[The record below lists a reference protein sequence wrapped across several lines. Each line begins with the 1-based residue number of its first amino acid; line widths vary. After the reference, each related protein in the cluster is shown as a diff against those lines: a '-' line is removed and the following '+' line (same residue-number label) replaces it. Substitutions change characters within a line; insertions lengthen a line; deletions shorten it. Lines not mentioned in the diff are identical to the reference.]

1 MNNLVK
7 TLINR
12 MSKISGTTLTE
23 KHMDILE
30 YAFSYY
36 EKNRVGPLYQNIK
49 KNTGATKGEIEQL
62 FPHGLDS
69 VYTWVGIPIQTV
81 RNLCKPMAT
90 VHVEDHREIYFDHNA
105 TSFIRD
111 EVKKSLME

>member
-12 MSKISGTTLTE
+12 MSKISDTTLTD

-30 YAFSYY
+30 FAYDYY

-49 KNTGATKGEIEQL
+49 KNTGATK
-62 FPHGLDS
+62 
-69 VYTWVGIPIQTV
+69 
-81 RNLCKPMAT
+81 
-90 VHVEDHREIYFDHNA
+90 
-105 TSFIRD
+105 
-111 EVKKSLME
+111 